1 MKNIKA
7 TKPFMLLVAVVV
19 LFIIVKTSHAGFS
32 YFAAQNE
39 VVPVNNSQN
48 LALLEQ
54 KPNLKSG
61 PTTPTMGSIV
71 DNSVLASN
79 LSLTGVGGAEPF
91 IPTSDEISIYV
102 VQEGDTLSQ
111 IGQMFGVSVNTI
123 KWAND
128 ITGHPQIGD
137 ILVILPVSGV
147 RHMVEKGDT
156 LETVAKKYNS
166 KASDIA
172 KFNGLSDSQSKLTL
186 GTEVIVPNGEI
197 ESIQTPD
204 KTPVKNSGANIVA
217 TPTKNLPKHS
227 GFYIRPVV
235 GGVRTQGI
243 HGNNAVDL
251 AHSLGVPIYA
261 SAGGS
266 VIVAK
271 TGGWNGGYGN
281 YIVISHSNGS
291 QTLYA
296 HLNSV
301 SVSVGQTVGQ
311 GEVIGALGSSGN
323 STGPHVHFEIRGAQ
337 NPF

>member
-1 MKNIKA
+1 
-7 TKPFMLLVAVVV
+7 MLVVAVVV
-19 LFIIVKTSHAGFS
+19 MFVVFKTSHAGFS
-32 YFAAQNE
+32 YFSTPNE

-54 KPNLKSG
+54 KPNLNNDS
-61 PTTPTMGSIV
+61 PPTMGSIV
-71 DNSVLASN
+71 DNSVLVSN
-79 LSLTGVGGAEPF
+79 LSLSGVGGAEPF

-111 IGQMFGVSVNTI
+111 IGQMFGVSVDTI

-128 ITGHPQIGD
+128 ITDHPKIGD

-147 RHMVEKGDT
+147 RHTVEKGDT
-156 LETVAKKYNS
+156 LVTIAKKYNS

-172 KFNGLSDSQSKLTL
+172 KFNGLSGAEASLAL

-197 ESIQTPD
+197 ESVTTPD

-217 TPTKNLPKHS
+217 TPVKNLPKHS
-227 GFYIRPVV
+227 GYYIRPVV

-251 AHSLGVPIYA
+251 AHALGVPIYA

-301 SVSVGQTVGQ
+301 SVSVGQTVSQ
-311 GEVIGALGSSGN
+311 GEIIGALGSSGN